1 MFRKRHSQ
9 SVPQL
14 NTTSTADISFM
25 LLIFFLVTSSM
36 DTDKGLLRQLPP
48 PPVEEVKPME
58 VQQEHVFSVNLDAQ
72 GQLSCEGALLTHEQ
86 LEEKMRSFIANDRTE
101 HVVSLSVDR
110 DATYED
116 YFRLQNTI
124 VSVYHS
130 LRDAEARRKYHCS
143 YAALSSSQRDAVNQF
158 IPQRISEQEQQ
169 R

>member
-1 MFRKRHSQ
+1 
-9 SVPQL
+9 
-14 NTTSTADISFM
+14 
-25 LLIFFLVTSSM
+25 
-36 DTDKGLLRQLPP
+36 
-48 PPVEEVKPME
+48 ME